1 MVSSGITRGKESR
14 CLQNQIQSQSFVI
27 LSEKQGKYH
36 RSIKNVVNLQHYYL
50 PGELEQEIAR
60 FVEYYN
66 NHRYHESLDNLTPA
80 DVYYGRAEER
90 LSLRESIKN
99 LTIKSRRKYNQGK
112 GGLKK
117 QLLLAKITP

>member
-1 MVSSGITRGKESR
+1 MVD
-14 CLQNQIQSQSFVI
+14 
-27 LSEKQGKYH
+27 
-36 RSIKNVVNLQHYYL
+36 LQHYYL

-66 NHRYHESLDNLTPA
+66 HHRYHESLDNLTPA

-90 LSLRESIKN
+90 LSLRESIKH
-99 LTIKSRRKYNQGK
+99 LTIKSRRKYNHGK

>member
-1 MVSSGITRGKESR
+1 M
-14 CLQNQIQSQSFVI
+14 
-27 LSEKQGKYH
+27 
-36 RSIKNVVNLQHYYL
+36 VNLQHYYL